1 MSKEKEPIKEKEQ
14 HPYLTIAVK
23 YGMKRRHFHTDP
35 RGFII
40 MKRQGVEYLQA
51 KIKAVVT
58 FEIIHEWCSPDDGR
72 YCLKAHAK
80 CDLGQVET
88 FGEVSKGNNRNPYP
102 IAMAEKR
109 ALSRAILKLAGF
121 GGIVYSEDEMDDDA

>member
-1 MSKEKEPIKEKEQ
+1 MSKEKEPIKKKEQ
-14 HPYLTIAVK
+14 HPYLTIATK
-23 YGMKRRHFHTDP
+23 YGMKRRHFHIDP

>member
-1 MSKEKEPIKEKEQ
+1 
-14 HPYLTIAVK
+14 
-23 YGMKRRHFHTDP
+23 
-35 RGFII
+35 

-121 GGIVYSEDEMDDDA
+121 GGIVYSEDEMEEEK

>member
-1 MSKEKEPIKEKEQ
+1 MSKEKEPIKKKEQ
-14 HPYLTIAVK
+14 HPYLTIATK
-23 YGMKRRHFHTDP
+23 YGMKRRHFHIDP
-35 RGFII
+35 RGFVI